1 MASQAGRPAR
11 LSDRASSGTA
21 GTKRRLLRRPGL
33 DFSGVPDGPGGEA
46 CDGLGKVVPVR
57 VATRRPLRDIEELGD
72 FREPDK
78 TGGAHVHTSLSAGSE
93 GLPRPLYCPQSGRKW
108 KYGEHFSSASPE
120 LR

>member
-33 DFSGVPDGPGGEA
+33 DFSGVPDRPGGEA
-46 CDGLGKVVPVR
+46 CDGLGEVGPVG
-57 VATRRPLRDIEELGD
+57 VATRGPLRDIEELGD

-78 TGGAHVHTSLSAGSE
+78 TRGAHVHTSLKARSE
-93 GLPRPLYCPQSGRKW
+93 DPPQALYCPQSGRKW
-108 KYGEHFSSASPE
+108 KYGEPFGSASPE